1 MKSRKNPTRL
11 AEKLKA
17 IRLALGQ
24 SQRSLI
30 KYLDAEDELIQSHIS
45 AFEDSKNNRMPSV
58 TVLLKYARAVNIST
72 DVLIDD
78 ELDLPDK
85 LPATVICKVQ
95 EIKD

>member
-45 AFEDSKNNRMPSV
+45 AFEDSKNNRIPSV
-58 TVLLKYARAVNIST
+58 NVLLKYARAVNIST

-85 LPATVICKVQ
+85 LPVIGRQTQV
-95 EIKD
+95 

>member
-45 AFEDSKNNRMPSV
+45 AFEDSRNNRIPSV
-58 TVLLKYARAVNIST
+58 NILLKYARAVNIST

-85 LPATVICKVQ
+85 LPVI
-95 EIKD
+95 IRH

>member
-11 AEKLKA
+11 AEKLKT

-45 AFEDSKNNRMPSV
+45 AFEDSKNNRIPSV
-58 TVLLKYARAVNIST
+58 NILLKYARAVNIST

-85 LPATVICKVQ
+85 LPVFVKQ
-95 EIKD
+95 K

>member
-1 MKSRKNPTRL
+1 MKSRKNPKRL
-11 AEKLKA
+11 AQKLKA

-45 AFEDSKNNRMPSV
+45 AFEDSRNNRIPSV
-58 TVLLKYARAVNIST
+58 NVLLKYARAVNIST

-85 LPATVICKVQ
+85 LPVIIRQ
-95 EIKD
+95 TH

>member
-45 AFEDSKNNRMPSV
+45 AFEDSRNNRIPSV
-58 TVLLKYARAVNIST
+58 NVLLKYARAVNIST

-85 LPATVICKVQ
+85 LPVIVRQ
-95 EIKD
+95 GRI